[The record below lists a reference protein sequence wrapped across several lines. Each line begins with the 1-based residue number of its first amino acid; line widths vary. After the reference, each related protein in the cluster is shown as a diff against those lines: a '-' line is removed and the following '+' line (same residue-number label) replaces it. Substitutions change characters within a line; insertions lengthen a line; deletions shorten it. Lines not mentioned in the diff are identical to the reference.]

1 MRLAKYV
8 PAAAAHALED
18 PWWCHGL
25 LMALE
30 VAGVLGV
37 FSFHLYYLWFLPLTT
52 PRPEDR

>member
-1 MRLAKYV
+1 MYV

-30 VAGVLGV
+30 VAGV